1 MNIGIYSP
9 YLSTLTGGEKY
20 IFTSASC
27 LSKEHRVSIFW
38 DDPQILEK
46 ASEKFNLDLS
56 KVTVVPN
63 IFNNNTSLIKRIVKT
78 LKFDRIVYLSDGS
91 IPIVGCRLLVHFQ
104 FPVEWLN
111 TNSFSFLFK
120 KSRITKIVCNSYF
133 TKHFIDRKF
142 NTQSYVLY
150 PPASTNAD
158 EIMKKE
164 KLILTVGRFSM
175 LPNGT
180 DFKKLAFL
188 VASFKKF
195 QKKRLKGWKM
205 AVVTSVQDDATSN
218 FEEFEDSIKSS
229 YVKVYKNASHSTIK
243 DLYQKASIYWHA
255 TGYGEDLTKYP
266 ERAEHFGIS
275 TVEAMSYG
283 AIPVVINAGGQIEIV
298 KNGENGFTWEDE
310 KDLIKLTHKL
320 AVDPKLFDSIQERS
334 IEASKR
340 FTKDR
345 FCEELNHLIW

>member
-56 KVTVVPN
+56 KVIIVPN
-63 IFNNNTSLIKRIVKT
+63 IFNNNTSFVSRIVKT

-120 KSRITKIVCNSYF
+120 KSRITKIICNSYF

-150 PPASTNAD
+150 PPASTNTD
-158 EIMKKE
+158 DIKKKE

-188 VASFKKF
+188 VESFKKF

-205 AVVTSVQDDATSN
+205 AIVTSVQDDALSN
-218 FEEFEDSIKSS
+218 FEEFERGIKSS
-229 YVKVYKNASHSTIK
+229 YVKVYKNATHETIM
-243 DLYQKASIYWHA
+243 DLYQKASVYWHA
-255 TGYGEDLTKYP
+255 TGYGEDLSKYP

-283 AIPVVINAGGQIEIV
+283 AIPIVINAGGQTEIV
-298 KNGENGFTWEDE
+298 KNGENGFTWEAE
-310 KDLIKLTHKL
+310 EDLIKLTHKL
-320 AVDPKLFDSIQERS
+320 AVDSKLFDRIQESS
-334 IEASKR
+334 IESSKR